1 MKGQYLEWDT
11 FAICAVAGVSG
22 SGKTSTTRFILAQ
35 LAMNNIGLIVG
46 DQHGELNRNNLAST
60 IGSLEKSFILPI
72 ARNHAEIM
80 ESIKYVN
87 KLMEDRIAGNGD
99 TRRVALVIDEV
110 AAFFMRCTREE
121 LTLIANMFL
130 KLANEARKFDIRVFL
145 LSQSWKSDFIGSRS
159 IRSSITHVIFH
170 RLAEDEVKLFYPSM
184 PANTRRAISQLKT
197 GHVYFYPDGV
207 KLQVPYIT
215 EDDLATVKIPS
226 MQWRANDR
234 SVQNIGNSD
243 APRKHAVNG
252 TLHDDQN
259 DPFLS
264 ELIRE
269 PVNVQRERLNQTQQT
284 QVNPRIEQIKI
295 IKEIM
300 RSIVSGES
308 KEATIRKL
316 FNTYKSGRN
325 QKWIIASRLY
335 DTIKSRMTD
344 KK

>member
-1 MKGQYLEWDT
+1 MRFTVGNMNPRYLEWDT

-46 DQHGELNRNNLAST
+46 DQHGELSRNNLAST
-60 IGSLEKSFILPI
+60 IGALENAFILPI

-80 ESIKYVN
+80 KSIKYVN
-87 KLMEDRIAGNGD
+87 TLMEERIAGNGD

-170 RLAEDEVKLFYPSM
+170 RLAEDEIKLFYPSM

-197 GHVYFYPDGV
+197 GNVYFYPDGV

-215 EDDLATVKIPS
+215 QDDLTNLKIP
-226 MQWRANDR
+226 QIVWNDTGKNNQFLGDLLCDQVR
-234 SVQNIGNSD
+234 DSSRDQ
-243 APRKHAVNG
+243 PRDRTPMPEK
-252 TLHDDQN
+252 T
-259 DPFLS
+259 
-264 ELIRE
+264 IE
-269 PVNVQRERLNQTQQT
+269 PKITQQ
-284 QVNPRIEQIKI
+284 EI
-295 IKEIM
+295 IKQIIAGI
-300 RSIVSGES
+300 RSGET
-308 KEATIRKL
+308 KEQTILRVLKIRKGG
-316 FNTYKSGRN
+316 KS
-325 QKWIIASRLY
+325 QKWLISSRLY
-335 DTIKSRMTD
+335 DTVKERVQV
-344 KK
+344 KG